1 MGILAANWKSRLSRA
16 RPGLA
21 ACTLLGAAS
30 LVHAT
35 SYDFS
40 IDMRAVD
47 SNGRN
52 SYLDGGQGK
61 LRYDEDDS
69 GLQLGRLRAAI
80 NQPLGEVFALHAEAS
95 SWGDHDKNP
104 IDLTEAYLE
113 YKPYPVAGFR
123 TRARLGAF
131 YPPMSLEN
139 RAMGWETPYTITPS
153 PISSWI
159 GEEIHTIGLEG
170 QVDWLGTR
178 MGHSFDL
185 QFTGAL
191 FGWNDPAGTMIA
203 LNGFVLD
210 DRQTTLFGRVGKSG
224 PDPEEPKRQ
233 MFHEMDHRPGY
244 YVGGQLRYLD
254 RAVLNVLHYDNRGD
268 PTKYVEK
275 LENYAWDTTFDAA
288 ALRVET
294 GRGWTVLLQ
303 WLDGSTVIEPNNY
316 HLQWDFNSRSAML
329 ARSFGHHL
337 LSARYDTFEVEM
349 GQGTSPGNED
359 GHVWTAAY
367 SFEPNDNWRFMLEWL
382 RVRSDVKAR
391 PVQLGEP
398 ALATETKVELSVRY
412 AISGQ
417 FQ

>member
-1 MGILAANWKSRLSRA
+1 VLAATT
-16 RPGLA
+16 LA
-21 ACTLLGAAS
+21 
-30 LVHAT
+30 HAT

-40 IDMRAVD
+40 IDVRAVD

-61 LRYDEDDS
+61 LRYDEDDN
-69 GLQLGRLRAAI
+69 GLHLGRLRAAI

-95 SWGDHDKNP
+95 SWGDRDKNP

-123 TRARLGAF
+123 SRVRLGAF
-131 YPPMSLEN
+131 YPPMSIEN
-139 RAMGWETPYTITPS
+139 RATGWETPYTLTPS

-159 GEEIHTIGLEG
+159 GEEIRTIGLEG

-203 LNGFVLD
+203 SNGFVLD

-224 PDPEEPKRQ
+224 PDPTEARRE

-254 RAVLNVLHYDNRGD
+254 RAVLNVLHYDNRAD
-268 PTKYVEK
+268 PTDYVAK
-275 LENYAWDTTFDAA
+275 LQNFAWDTKFDAA

-294 GRGWTVLLQ
+294 ARGWTVLLQ
-303 WLDGSTVIEPNNY
+303 WLDGQTVIEPNNF
-316 HLQWDFNSRSAML
+316 HLQWEFNSRSAML
-329 ARSFGHHL
+329 ARSFGHHML
-337 LSARYDTFEVEM
+337 TARYDTFEVEM
-349 GQGTSPGNED
+349 GQGSTPGNED

-367 SFEPNDNWRFMLEWL
+367 SFEPKGNWRFMLEWL

-391 PVQLGEP
+391 PDQLGEP

-412 AISGQ
+412 AISGR
-417 FQ
+417 F

>member
-1 MGILAANWKSRLSRA
+1 MGILVAHRKSRRSRA
-16 RPGLA
+16 GGVLACGVLA
-21 ACTLLGAAS
+21 AACS
-30 LVHAT
+30 LAHAT

-40 IDMRAVD
+40 IDLRAVD

-52 SYLDGGQGK
+52 SYLDSGLGK

-69 GLQLGRLRAAI
+69 GLHLGRLRAAI
-80 NQPLGEVFALHAEAS
+80 DQPLGEVFALHADAS
-95 SWGDHDKNP
+95 SWGDDDKNP

-139 RAMGWETPYTITPS
+139 RAAGWATPYTLTPS
-153 PISSWI
+153 VISSWL
-159 GEEIHTIGLEG
+159 GEEIRTIGLEG

-191 FGWNDPAGTMIA
+191 FGWNDPAGTMFM

-210 DRQTTLFGRVGKSG
+210 DRQTTLFGRVGRPSG
-224 PDPEEPKRQ
+224 DPEEPKRE

-254 RAVLNVLHYDNRGD
+254 RAVLDVLHYDNRGD
-268 PTKYVEK
+268 PTVYVET
-275 LENYAWDTTFDAA
+275 LENYAWDTKFDAA

-294 GRGWTVLLQ
+294 SRGWTVLLQ
-303 WLDGSTVIEPNNY
+303 WLDGSTVVEPNNF
-316 HLQWDFNSRSAML
+316 HLQWDFNSKSALL
-329 ARSFGHHL
+329 AKSFGHHL
-337 LSARYDTFEVEM
+337 LSARYDSFDVKK
-349 GQGTSPGNED
+349 GLRWSNPGNED
-359 GHVWTAAY
+359 GHAWTAAY
-367 SFEPNDNWRFMLEWL
+367 SFEPNNTWRFMLEWL
-382 RVRSDVKAR
+382 RVSGDVKAR
-391 PVQLGEP
+391 PVNLGEP
-398 ALATETKVELSVRY
+398 ALAIETKVELSVRY
-412 AISGQ
+412 SISGQ
-417 FQ
+417 F